1 VPFKGSPGVVQALM
15 GAQVAIGME
24 GATALMPL
32 IETGKVRALAV
43 TGNLRMEILP
53 NVPTFSELG
62 IPEIGLSWL
71 AVMAPKGTLP
81 EAVTAMNREITR
93 VLALPDLRR
102 SLVAFGSRPIG
113 GPPEVLAERIRT
125 ELPRWKTVIDH
136 AGIRPE

>member
-1 VPFKGSPGVVQALM
+1 
-15 GAQVAIGME
+15 
-24 GATALMPL
+24 MPL

-62 IPEIGLSWL
+62 VPEIGLSWL

-125 ELPRWKTVIDH
+125 ELPRWKTVIDR